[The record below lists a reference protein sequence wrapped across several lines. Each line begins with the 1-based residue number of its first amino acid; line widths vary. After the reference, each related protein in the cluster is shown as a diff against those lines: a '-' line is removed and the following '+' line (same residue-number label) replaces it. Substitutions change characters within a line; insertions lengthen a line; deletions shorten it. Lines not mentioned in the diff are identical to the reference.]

1 MELTEHYQ
9 PEFVSRF
16 DARETAC
23 ECPAC
28 RNGDEG
34 WPHIS
39 VKMKNQQRES
49 LDIVCET
56 AAKEMLFNPDAFILH
71 TTQRAAQ
78 GEEML
83 SPWSETLNQQCVNL
97 AIHPALALE
106 VSLYSIG
113 VLLSKAQQYR
123 DNGECDPAL
132 LVNMG
137 EQLAALAEQEVLTQ
151 QFAMLP
157 PIIENRVATLKEMGT
172 LRLNLNLP
180 MVEKMGMA
188 LKLSELSIMQPSRLA
203 ERLQTLEAVWADI
216 SLFNEQPHILR
227 NALIYPLYNDVFPGV
242 NCSNYGEAL
251 LGLARQFFHLKM
263 LCAMRAE
270 QGAFGQD
277 DAALLIG
284 ALRGWQQ
291 ENPFTT
297 DAANTADYSLLCGL
311 SLL

>member
-28 RNGDEG
+28 RNGGEG

-137 EQLAALAEQEVLTQ
+137 EQLAALAEQ
-151 QFAMLP
+151 
-157 PIIENRVATLKEMGT
+157 G
-172 LRLNLNLP
+172 
-180 MVEKMGMA
+180 
-188 LKLSELSIMQPSRLA
+188 
-203 ERLQTLEAVWADI
+203 
-216 SLFNEQPHILR
+216 
-227 NALIYPLYNDVFPGV
+227 
-242 NCSNYGEAL
+242 C
-251 LGLARQFFHLKM
+251 
-263 LCAMRAE
+263 
-270 QGAFGQD
+270 
-277 DAALLIG
+277 
-284 ALRGWQQ
+284 
-291 ENPFTT
+291 
-297 DAANTADYSLLCGL
+297 
-311 SLL
+311 